1 MPGTRWLVVGSALL
15 LQVLVVVAAIRLF
28 ASNDGPARLEPLRPT
43 VPLIGPLRSP
53 EPRIDILYGAVPEP
67 SGPGWRLIGRLS
79 AHAVLIVDVETDRLH
94 EAVVIAKHLI
104 EPVKEGYVEALVY
117 FYRSGRR
124 NTFPTK
130 RVQWTLDAGYVETI
144 FP

>member
-1 MPGTRWLVVGSALL
+1 MSGTRWLVVGSAVL
-15 LQVLVVVAAIRLF
+15 LQMLVVVAAIRL
-28 ASNDGPARLEPLRPT
+28 SSDEGPARPEPLRPT

-94 EAVVIAKHLI
+94 EA
-104 EPVKEGYVEALVY
+104 
-117 FYRSGRR
+117 
-124 NTFPTK
+124 
-130 RVQWTLDAGYVETI
+130 
-144 FP
+144 

>member
-1 MPGTRWLVVGSALL
+1 MPRARWLVVGSAVL

-28 ASNDGPARLEPLRPT
+28 ASDDGPTRPEPLRPT
-43 VPLIGPLRSP
+43 APLIGPQRSP
-53 EPRIDILYGAVPEP
+53 EPRIDILNGSVPEP

-79 AHAVLIVDVETDRLH
+79 AHAVLIVEVETDRLH
-94 EAVVIAKHLI
+94 EAVVIAQHLI
-104 EPVKEGYVEALVY
+104 EPVKERYVEALVY
-117 FYRSGRR
+117 FYRTGRPKA
-124 NTFPTK
+124 FAAK